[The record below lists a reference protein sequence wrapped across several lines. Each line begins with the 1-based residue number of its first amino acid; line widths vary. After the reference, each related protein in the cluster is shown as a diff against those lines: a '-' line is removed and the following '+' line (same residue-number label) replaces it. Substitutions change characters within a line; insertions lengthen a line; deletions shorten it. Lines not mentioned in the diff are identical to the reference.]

1 MSRSLGLVPGDDE
14 GRGRAFDDLG
24 VTQTLAAA
32 GKSSAAV
39 HAAEVAAL
47 EIDLHFADLH
57 SDNPQAGR
65 GPRPSLPEAGRAGMT
80 LGQWEAAGNKLVQLG
95 GDGAPPVQ
103 DLPLCELAI
112 ARGITETSARSR
124 VADVLDL
131 AHRLPGYWSGLRRGQ
146 GEVWVGR
153 RIARMSRHLDR
164 DRVRVVDAAVTEA
177 IDESPGR
184 LLAIAEAAVLR
195 ADPEHARQVEEE
207 RRRRRCLVIGRS
219 DEDGLRAVFARIAAG
234 DAAWLDAM
242 VERIADALE
251 DRPDLAASET
261 REELR
266 AEAFG
271 WLAHPEDVIALLNGT
286 FGLSHA
292 EIEPAHEPTRV
303 PRPRVVLHA
312 HLSQA
317 AVDAR
322 LDGSGDGS
330 QDGIVVRVEELGP
343 TLLESFLAL
352 TGRAD
357 LDLKPVIDL
366 NAGRSVN
373 QYEHPADVKER
384 GHLRTTGDVF
394 PHAQGQSRRLDSDH
408 PDPYQA
414 NGPPGQ
420 TGDHNHAQLGRR
432 HHRAKTHQAYQVHH
446 LGPGRYLWRTPHGLW
461 RLVDGSGTHVLDP
474 DGAQQYLT
482 ARSDEANP

>member
-1 MSRSLGLVPGDDE
+1 MSLGPVPSYDAGSERMLAGLDGLDV
-14 GRGRAFDDLG
+14 A
-24 VTQTLAAA
+24 QTLAAA
-32 GKSSAAV
+32 GESTAAR
-39 HAAEVAAL
+39 HAAEVREL
-47 EIDLHFADLH
+47 EVDLHFAALH
-57 SDNPQAGR
+57 SDDPQAQR
-65 GPRPSLPEAGRAGMT
+65 GPRPALREAGRRGMT
-80 LGQWEAAGNKLVQLG
+80 LAQWEVAGNKLVQLS

-112 ARGITETSARSR
+112 ARGITEASARSR

-131 AHRLPGYWSGLRRGQ
+131 AHRLPGYWAGLRRGQ

-153 RIARMSRHLDR
+153 RIARMSRHLGR
-164 DRVRVVDAAVTEA
+164 ERVRIVDVAVTEA

-184 LLAIAEAAVLR
+184 VLSIAEAAVLR

-251 DRPDLAASET
+251 SRPDLATCET
-261 REELR
+261 RDELR

-271 WLAHPEDVIALLNGT
+271 WLAHPEAVIALLDGSY
-286 FGLSHA
+286 GLDEESPEA
-292 EIEPAHEPTRV
+292 TPESTRV
-303 PRPRVVLHA
+303 PGPRVVLHA

-317 AVDAR
+317 AVEAR
-322 LDGSGDGS
+322 LRGSA
-330 QDGIVVRVEELGP
+330 DGIVVRVEELGP
-343 TLLESFLAL
+343 MLLETFLAL
-352 TGRAD
+352 TCRAD
-357 LDLKPVIDL
+357 LTLKPVIDL
-366 NAGRSVN
+366 NTGRSVN

-394 PHAQGQSRRLDSDH
+394 PHAQSQSRRLDNDH
-408 PDPYQA
+408 PGPYEP

-420 TGDHNHAQLGRR
+420 TGDHNHAPLGRR
-432 HHRAKTHQAYQVHH
+432 HHRAKTHQAYQVHQ
-446 LGPGRYLWRTPHGLW
+446 LGLGRYLWRTPHGLW
-461 RLVDGSGTHVLDP
+461 RLVDGSGTHVVH
-474 DGAQQYLT
+474 A
-482 ARSDEANP
+482 EAGITRHGRPEPAS